1 MIKKLS
7 LFLLIILTITLLAAC
22 TSEEAVNEQNDD
34 PEAAPIE
41 EIEEQEEQGETEEQE
56 ETEEYNKEQEEPF
69 DTLYLSVYMTKE
81 EVVESVG
88 ENFSLI
94 TEEEYGGVSYYSE
107 LEYEGIVFYYTH
119 KEEELPDDAIA
130 DLIEITSN
138 KYSYNFDLEIDGNF
152 LEAIEYCE
160 QNFENTFDANSDKEI
175 FNMFNYIEIGIDGK
189 EEKTDYVLRL
199 DYNAEEYYESKE
211 DIPKDLKLDK
221 VSLFV
226 PLD

>member
-7 LFLLIILTITLLAAC
+7 LFLLIILIVNLLVAC
-22 TSEEAVNEQNDD
+22 TPEEATNEQKDD
-34 PEAAPIE
+34 LEITPIE
-41 EIEEQEEQGETEEQE
+41 EIEETEEQE

-81 EVVESVG
+81 DVIESID
-88 ENFSLI
+88 EDFSLN
-94 TEEEYGGVSYYSE
+94 TEEEYGGYSYFSE

-119 KEEELPDDAIA
+119 EEEELPDDARA
-130 DLIEITSN
+130 DLIDVTSN

-160 QNFENTFDANSDKEI
+160 QNFENTFDIHTNKEI
-175 FNMFNYIEIGIDGK
+175 FNMFEYTEMGIDGK
-189 EEKTDYVLRL
+189 EEKTGYVLKL